1 MIMFLL
7 LLLSEIRK
15 EAENERRSDG
25 GVPRREEILE
35 TIHIHRPS
43 RQGKKGIETEKNFEI

>member
-43 RQGKKGIETEKNFEI
+43 RQGRKGIETEKNFEI

>member
-35 TIHIHRPS
+35 TIHRPS
-43 RQGKKGIETEKNFEI
+43 RQGRKGIETEKNFEI